1 MIGRRGFLTGLAGIF
16 AAGVAPAIVTQ
27 PMKIWVPK
35 RPPMGMAFTRELMD
49 VHRSKLSKL
58 AADFDGD
65 TFFEP
70 HVVNGQIVCYN
81 QVSDP
86 VINSALRFGPN
97 IDWPKERT
105 LLLPKITR
113 VQNGNG
119 RFA

>member
-1 MIGRRGFLTGLAGIF
+1 MNRRGFLTGLAGIF

-35 RPPMGMAFTRELMD
+35 RSSIPLGFTQQLLD
-49 VHRSKLSKL
+49 IHRSKLTGL
-58 AADFDGD
+58 GADFDGD
-65 TFFEP
+65 SFFEP
-70 HVVNGQIVCYN
+70 HLVNGKVVAYN
-81 QVSDP
+81 FVSEP
-86 VINSALRFGPN
+86 GINRALGFGSD

-113 VQNGNG
+113 IQTSNG